1 MKNLKLILTKVFLFS
16 LIIIS
21 NSYGKALP
29 PGSGVADVP
38 ANVLI
43 LLDKSG
49 SMSVTSTTGAKVN
62 RTYSITAISNTGN
75 VIVSDDSTLR
85 GVDHDNN
92 SLTNF
97 VGSNNSYRKRHSTCS
112 TYFKTKYG
120 ILYHNNKVYFTGA
133 YNRNSGNYLYE
144 LNTTTGTCQS
154 LEFFGNWKQV
164 YGRLLVS
171 NDILIFPH
179 ISSGRYRIYLRDT
192 NSSSEMTCNPSGQ
205 LFSSMRYGYMW
216 TRMPAAIDASGNLV
230 IKSYEGGK
238 VIFRRFALS
247 GSTACPSNTANATYT
262 FNNDYDLRYSN
273 YIEAHPTND
282 NIFYSTNYNSH
293 RLIKTT
299 FTSTTTFTKSTV
311 GRYGSVSAT
320 YAPTS
325 ASQVRFNQ
333 PQDLRID
340 TALNRIFVADTNNNA
355 IQSFDLDLNFHD
367 LSGYSTRMSRMA
379 GAQQAIQSIVTDSSL
394 VSSVNFGF
402 GYWSNAYTSIRYS
415 RWRYWW
421 APVRCSSLVARGV
434 LSSSSWLVRYNYWC
448 SNVSAP
454 PYGYTRWGNM
464 QAVPC
469 TSQNC
474 LRVRVDRDG
483 ARLTNRY
490 VRSVRPGGGTDANIW
505 ATIAEQYY
513 NHSDSPIDSN
523 SPCQGSYVIVIGDGN
538 MGNVSQAETKVSN
551 LLMQRKVKTFTVAY
565 GGGIS
570 SGGIKRFNDIAKAGG
585 TERVIV
591 ADTTD
596 QLKAQLNAAIRS
608 VIAEKLSFTAPA
620 ITATIE
626 EGGSLFQAQFKYKQN
641 MEWEGAL
648 TRTVISAEGV
658 INEKDTTNWNASE
671 KMPEPK
677 DRKIWG
683 AIPGTDYTTD
693 YNNFTETNSILIDSM
708 FTVLNNSIGDY
719 HKDTPTVSGVTGN
732 TRCSARGDSTS
743 TIADGVDD
751 DIKGLISFVRGLDY
765 FDYDGDCNL
774 NENRMS
780 DGKKAYLGDIFHSE
794 MVVVGAPS
802 ADTAYSSMNQEAYYR
817 SINNYDTWAK
827 SLHDRAERIYVGG
840 NDGML
845 HAIDSKTG
853 VEKWAFIPP
862 FIMGKLPLVINTG
875 LNTTVPTN
883 KGGTNSIYGVDGSPV
898 VHDMYF
904 KSPYDTAK
912 AWHTILFVP
921 FGRGGNGFTVLDV
934 TNAKD
939 TGDKPLHLY
948 TIYNDHIKNKVMKMD
963 HLNVLSEYEYID
975 DTYSLAEMEEG
986 QTALDN
992 YNTAVDKDAVDLDIC
1007 DATGNTTCYESRTWT
1022 FPEPGLSKSD
1032 LTITLN
1038 NVDIPNFA
1046 IGSGTAGT
1054 EIIFPT
1060 AVGYQAHQDR
1070 TKTSDEVEI
1079 KLSRSAIASLSSNFP
1094 PEYDYRELGE
1104 TWSAPRIFRL
1114 PNNGAGDNAIDD
1126 DIYVA
1131 VMGGGYGGRD
1141 DNVGSGLFVIN
1152 LEDQIKPGK
1161 IEKYIEIENSNNLD
1175 IVNSVPGT
1183 PVVITA
1189 DQARGI
1195 KFKGALVYVNDFE
1208 GKITKFNLTNME
1220 NDGAGNLINLYDNTT
1235 LLQIEASRNNGRYQ
1249 YHSMD
1254 AGIGK
1259 TTKQLWLYSGTGDYE
1274 RMTER
1279 SSSID
1284 NLMYGFRDKDYPLY
1298 RKKINAATLS
1308 DGLRWCMD
1316 TTGDTTGAKCP
1327 VTTNSGSSNTPTPK
1341 PSTPGGWSL
1350 NLMAAG
1356 SAASLGFK
1364 QKDNGW
1370 YIKLP
1375 DSQKVTAEPTVHGG
1389 LVYFPIF
1396 EPSQSANRCSLGL
1409 ALICAVDDECGTNVS
1424 SQLGNLSSQTI
1435 EGKVYAGKTCY
1446 AVGEG
1451 VLSRL
1456 VIFANK
1462 LFANIAGKS
1471 VQDKT
1476 DLVVIDTGMGDI
1488 ESFRSSW
1495 REGNF

>member
-402 GYWSNAYTSIRYS
+402 GYWSSGYTRIYYS
-415 RWRYWW
+415 RWRNWRT
-421 APVRCSSLVARGV
+421 PVRCSTLVAKGV
-434 LSSSSWLVRYNYWC
+434 LSSGSWLVRGNYWC
-448 SNVSAP
+448 SDALVS
-454 PYGYTRWGNM
+454 YGYTRWGNM

-551 LLMQRKVKTFTVAY
+551 LLMQRNVKTFTVAY

-992 YNTAVDKDAVDLDIC
+992 YNTAADKDAVDLDIC

-1038 NVDIPNFA
+1038 NVNIPNFA

>member
-49 SMSVTSTTGAKVN
+49 SMGTTSVTGARVN
-62 RTYSITAISNTGN
+62 STYSITAISNTGN
-75 VIVSDDSTLR
+75 VIVSDNTTLR
-85 GVDHDNN
+85 GVDHDSN

-97 VGSNNSYRKRHSTCS
+97 VGSNSSYRQRRYNDTCS
-112 TYFKTKYG
+112 TYYKTRYG

-133 YNRNSGNYLYE
+133 YRSIATNLYE
-144 LNTTTGTCQS
+144 LNTTTGTCQR
-154 LEFFGNWKQV
+154 LEAFGGNSV

-179 ISSGRYRIYLRDT
+179 NINNSVHWIYLRDT
-192 NSSSEMTCNPSGQ
+192 NSSSEMTCNPSGE
-205 LFSSMRYGYMW
+205 LLTSMRSGYVSM
-216 TRMPAAIDASGNLV
+216 RMPAAIDASGNLV
-230 IKSYEGGK
+230 IKSYENAK
-238 VIFRRFALS
+238 VIFRKFALS
-247 GSTACPSNTANATYT
+247 GSTACPSNTANATYS
-262 FNNDYDLRYSN
+262 FAYDSDLRYSN

-282 NIFYSTNYNSH
+282 NIFYSTNYNQH
-293 RLIKTT
+293 KLIKTT

-311 GRYGSVSAT
+311 GRRGRISAT

-325 ASQVRFNQ
+325 ASQVRFNT

-340 TALNRIFVADTNNNA
+340 TALNRIFVADTNNSA

-367 LSGYSTRMSRMA
+367 MSGYSTQTSRMA
-379 GAQQAIQSIVTDSSL
+379 GAHQAIRAIVTDSSL

-402 GYWSNAYTSIRYS
+402 GYWSSQYTRIYYS
-415 RWRYWW
+415 RYRYWRT
-421 APVRCSSLVARGV
+421 PVRCSTLVTKGV
-434 LSSSSWLVRYNYWC
+434 LSQWSWLVRGNYWC
-448 SNVSAP
+448 SDATVS
-454 PYGYTRWGNM
+454 YGYTRWGNM

-483 ARLTNRY
+483 ARLTNNY
-490 VRSVRPGGGTDANIW
+490 VRSVRYGGGTDANIW
-505 ATIAEQYY
+505 ATIAEEYY

-523 SPCQGSYVIVIGDGN
+523 SPCQGSYVIVIGDGV
-538 MGNVSQAETKVSN
+538 MGNVSQATTKVTN
-551 LLMQRKVKTFTVAY
+551 LLNQKKVKTFTVAY
-565 GGGIS
+565 GGGIGS
-570 SGGIKRFNDIAKAGG
+570 NGIKAFDDIAKAGG

-648 TRTVISAEGV
+648 TRTAISAEGV

-683 AIPGTDYTTD
+683 VIPGTDYRTD

-708 FTVLNNSIGDY
+708 FTVLDNSIGDY
-719 HKDTPTVSGVTGN
+719 HKDTPTVSGITGN
-732 TRCSARGDSTS
+732 TRCSAKGDSTS

-802 ADTAYSSMNQEAYYR
+802 ADTAYTSMNQEAYWR
-817 SINNYDTWAK
+817 SIKNYDTWAD
-827 SLHDRAERIYVGG
+827 SLHARAERIYVGG

-875 LNTTVPTN
+875 LNNSVAKV
-883 KGGTNSIYGVDGSPV
+883 KGGSNAIYGVDGSPV

-904 KSPYDTAK
+904 RSPYDNVK
-912 AWHTILFVP
+912 QWHTILIVP
-921 FGRGGNGFTVLDV
+921 FGRGGNGFSVLDV
-934 TNAKD
+934 TDAKD

-948 TIYNDHIKNKVMKMD
+948 TVYNNHIKNKVMIMN
-963 HLNVLSEYEYID
+963 HLNVLSEYDYID
-975 DTYSLAEMEEG
+975 DAYSLAEMEEG

-992 YNTAVDKDAVDLDIC
+992 YNTAADKDAVDLDLC

-1079 KLSRSAIASLSSNFP
+1079 KLSRSAIASLSTNLP
-1094 PEYDYRELGE
+1094 AEYDYRELGE
-1104 TWSAPRIFRL
+1104 TWSAPRVLRL
-1114 PNNGAGDNAIDD
+1114 PNKGAGDNAIHD

-1152 LEDQIKPGK
+1152 LEDHTNPGK

-1175 IVNSVPGT
+1175 IVNSVPGS

-1208 GKITKFNLTNME
+1208 GKITKVNLTNME

-1259 TTKQLWLYSGTGDYE
+1259 TTKQLWLFSGTGDYE
-1274 RMTER
+1274 RMTDK
-1279 SSSID
+1279 SSSIE

-1298 RKKINAATLS
+1298 RKKINATTIS
-1308 DGLRWCMD
+1308 DGLKWCMD

-1327 VTTNSGSSNTPTPK
+1327 VTTNSSGGGSVISGGLMPTVA
-1341 PSTPGGWSL
+1341 SGNISL
-1350 NLMAAG
+1350 PTIR
-1356 SAASLGFK
+1356 K
-1364 QKDNGW
+1364 KDNGW

-1375 DSQKVTAEPTVHGG
+1375 DSQKVTAEPTVSNG

-1396 EPSQSANRCSLGL
+1396 EPSKSANKCSLGL
-1409 ALICAVDDECGTNVS
+1409 ALICAVDDECGKNVS
-1424 SQLGNLSSQTI
+1424 SQLGNLNSQTI
-1435 EGKVYAGKTCY
+1435 DGTVYSGKTCY
-1446 AVGEG
+1446 AVGAG

-1456 VIFANK
+1456 VVFANK

>member
-97 VGSNNSYRKRHSTCS
+97 VGSNNSYRQRSGTCS
-112 TYFKTKYG
+112 TYYKTKYG

-311 GRYGSVSAT
+311 GRRGTVSAT

-402 GYWSNAYTSIRYS
+402 GYWSSGTSIRYS
-415 RWRYWW
+415 RWRNWRT
-421 APVRCSSLVARGV
+421 PVRCSTLVARGL

-448 SNVSAP
+448 SDWGVS
-454 PYGYTRWGNM
+454 YGYTRWGNM

-551 LLMQRKVKTFTVAY
+551 LLMQRNVKTFTVAY

-648 TRTVISAEGV
+648 TRTAISAEGV
-658 INEKDTTNWNASE
+658 IKEKDTTNWNASE

-683 AIPGTDYTTD
+683 AIPGTDYRTD

-817 SINNYDTWAK
+817 SIKNYDTWAK

-948 TIYNDHIKNKVMKMD
+948 TIYNNHIKNKVMIMN

-1038 NVDIPNFA
+1038 NVNIPNFA

-1079 KLSRSAIASLSSNFP
+1079 KLSRSTIASLSSNLP
-1094 PEYDYRELGE
+1094 VEYDYRELGE

-1114 PNNGAGDNAIDD
+1114 PNKGAGDNAIDD

-1327 VTTNSGSSNTPTPK
+1327 VTTNSGSSYKPTPK

>member
-49 SMSVTSTTGAKVN
+49 SMGVTSYTGARVN
-62 RTYSITAISNTGN
+62 RTFSITAISNTGN
-75 VIVSDDSTLR
+75 VIVSDNVTLR

-97 VGSNNSYRKRHSTCS
+97 VGSNNSYKVRRPNNSCS
-112 TYFKTKYG
+112 TYYKTKYG

-133 YNRNSGNYLYE
+133 YRPYETNLYE

-154 LEFFGNWKQV
+154 LEFFGYGRQV

-179 ISSGRYRIYLRDT
+179 NINSRDYRIYLRDT
-192 NSSSEMTCNPSGQ
+192 NSSSEKTCNPSGQ
-205 LFSSMRYGYMW
+205 LLNSMRYGYISM
-216 TRMPAAIDASGNLV
+216 RMPAAIDASGNLV

-247 GSTACPSNTANATYT
+247 GSTACPSNTANATYS

-282 NIFYSTNYNSH
+282 NIFYSTNYNSNK
-293 RLIKTT
+293 LIKTT

-325 ASQVRFNQ
+325 ASQVRFKS

-367 LSGYSTRMSRMA
+367 MSGYSTRMSRMT
-379 GAQQAIQSIVTDSSL
+379 GAHQAIQSIVTDSSL

-402 GYWSNAYTSIRYS
+402 GYWSSGYARIYYS
-415 RWRYWW
+415 RYRYWRT
-421 APVRCSSLVARGV
+421 PVRCSTLVAKGV
-434 LSSSSWLVRYNYWC
+434 LSSSSWLVRRNYWC
-448 SNVSAP
+448 SDASVL
-454 PYGYTRWGNM
+454 YGYTRWGNM

-469 TSQNC
+469 TGQNC

-490 VRSVRPGGGTDANIW
+490 VRSVRAGGGTDANIW

-523 SPCQGSYVIVIGDGN
+523 SPCQGSYVIVIGDGS
-538 MGNVSQAETKVSN
+538 MGNVSQAETKVMN
-551 LLMQRKVKTFTVAY
+551 LLNQRKVKTFTVAY

-570 SGGIKRFNDIAKAGG
+570 SNGIKAFNDIAKAGG

-648 TRTVISAEGV
+648 TRTAISAEGV

-817 SINNYDTWAK
+817 SIKNYDTWAK

-948 TIYNDHIKNKVMKMD
+948 TIYNNHIKNKVMIMN

-992 YNTAVDKDAVDLDIC
+992 YNTAADKDAVDLDIC

-1079 KLSRSAIASLSSNFP
+1079 KLSRSAIASLSSNLP
-1094 PEYDYRELGE
+1094 AEYDYRELGE

-1327 VTTNSGSSNTPTPK
+1327 VTTNSSGSSNTPTPK
-1341 PSTPGGWSL
+1341 PGTPG
-1350 NLMAAG
+1350 
-1356 SAASLGFK
+1356 SASSLGFK